1 VVEGIR
7 SASAEYVVVMDG
19 DLQHPA
25 GLVPDLLDKAIG
37 DSSDLVVASRYVGDG
52 DASGL
57 TSFWRRAVS
66 RTSTL
71 LARGCFPR
79 RIGRVCTD
87 PLTGF
92 FCVRRD
98 ALDLDRLRPRG
109 FKILVEILACHDL
122 RVAELPLRFGQR
134 QGGESKASWQ
144 NGMHFLRQLV
154 ELRLGRKSRFAAVGA
169 LGTLV
174 NVAAMWA
181 LMHLLALGYVVA
193 AVGAT
198 EVAILHNFL
207 MQERFVFGDLRAKG
221 VRNWTSRLVQS
232 LAFNNVETAVRIP
245 VLILLVSGLGLYS
258 VAMQAVTVALAFVAR
273 FAFVSRVVYGSH
285 QRVEPIQTVVPRFE
299 QGALS

>member
-1 VVEGIR
+1 
-7 SASAEYVVVMDG
+7 
-19 DLQHPA
+19 
-25 GLVPDLLDKAIG
+25 
-37 DSSDLVVASRYVGDG
+37 
-52 DASGL
+52 
-57 TSFWRRAVS
+57 
-66 RTSTL
+66 
-71 LARGCFPR
+71 
-79 RIGRVCTD
+79 
-87 PLTGF
+87 
-92 FCVRRD
+92 
-98 ALDLDRLRPRG
+98 
-109 FKILVEILACHDL
+109 
-122 RVAELPLRFGQR
+122 
-134 QGGESKASWQ
+134 
-144 NGMHFLRQLV
+144 LV